1 MLNSLAPA
9 PPVHVRDSLRPINP
23 GYPHL
28 RALQAHLD
36 NVLVAIQNRISEA
49 TSVRSER
56 HRRTEAEA
64 DRAIER
70 MRALLERINHLEEEF
85 TKITKIKEVVKKL
98 KQRVDETHERV
109 ERTSASRHGDVR
121 SGDRSSGVRHADLAY
136 RPRDR
141 HR

>member
-1 MLNSLAPA
+1 MLRQQQQVMAQRSHQDSRPA
-9 PPVHVRDSLRPINP
+9 DRGRD
-23 GYPHL
+23 
-28 RALQAHLD
+28 ATEQA
-36 NVLVAIQNRISEA
+36 
-49 TSVRSER
+49 TTVRSDR

-109 ERTSASRHGDVR
+109 ERTSASRHGDSR
-121 SGDRSSGVRHADLAY
+121 GGDRSSGVRHADLAY